1 LRRVGVLLER
11 KRPAATGVT
20 AMADVFVSYARAD
33 KARVAPLVAAIEA
46 RGWSVWWDPEIS
58 PGKEFD
64 DEIDTELQAAK
75 AVLVVWT
82 PTSVVSRWVRGEARD
97 AAERG
102 ILVPVRFDQ
111 ARLPIDVRAI
121 HTTDLDE
128 WNEDPASVQAQACM
142 HALAAMIARAQA
154 AALAEAK
161 AEAAAPAK
169 KEAPHYSIC
178 VLPFVNMSGDPEQEY
193 FSDGITEDIITDLSK
208 VSALEVVSRNGSF
221 LYKGKQI
228 DVPKVAREL
237 KVSHVLEGSVRR
249 AGGRVRITAQL
260 IDGTSNRHLWA
271 ERYDRDASDIFA
283 LQDEISHAIVKAL
296 KLRLLPEEKKA
307 IERRGT
313 DSAEAHDLYLM
324 ARQLYVTDQLGESA
338 AKAIVRACTRA
349 TEIDPHYA
357 QAWALMAVGYR
368 NLREIGVETDDGMTA
383 AEKALALDPDL
394 AEAHAV
400 KAYIVQMRGSMDEAL
415 DEIEIALKLDPES
428 YEANRTA
435 GRLNYQ
441 LQRFEEAARFF
452 EKALSLMESDVN
464 TAMTLVSTYRVL
476 GDKVGMR
483 RTAEMASKRA
493 DAVLA
498 LDRNNATVMAYSAN
512 ALGALG
518 EAERAKARMNRALLI
533 DPDNL
538 DMRYNFA
545 CALNA
550 YLNDKQTAL
559 DMLAPLFATITAYLL
574 RYLKVDPDFE
584 SLHDEPRY
592 QAMVAAA
599 EARLAAAKA
608 GVEPANQTA

>member
-1 LRRVGVLLER
+1 
-11 KRPAATGVT
+11 
-20 AMADVFVSYARAD
+20 MADVFVSYARAD

-46 RGWSVWWDPEIS
+46 KGWSVWWDPEIS
-58 PGKEFD
+58 PGQEFD
-64 DEIDTELQAAK
+64 DQIDAEIDVAK
-75 AVLVVWT
+75 AVLVIWT
-82 PTSVVSRWVRGEARD
+82 PTSVASRWVRGEARE

-102 ILVPVRFDQ
+102 ILVPVRFEQ
-111 ARLPIDVRAI
+111 ARLPMDVRAI

-128 WNEDPASVQAQACM
+128 WREDPAHPAVQDCLR
-142 HALAAMIARAQA
+142 ALAAMIARTQA
-154 AALAEAK
+154 SQRAGVTGAVKPQVEK
-161 AEAAAPAK
+161 T
-169 KEAPHYSIC
+169 PHYSIC
-178 VLPFVNMSGDPEQEY
+178 VLPFVNMSGDAEQEY

-208 VSALEVVSRNGSF
+208 LSALEVVSRNDSF

-228 DVPKVAREL
+228 EVLKVAREV
-237 KVSHVLEGSVRR
+237 KVTHVLEGSVRR
-249 AGGRVRITAQL
+249 AGGRLRITAQL
-260 IDGTSNRHLWA
+260 IDGASGKHVWA

-283 LQDEISHAIVKAL
+283 IQDEISHAIVKAL
-296 KLRLLPEEKKA
+296 RLRLLPEEKKA

-313 DSAEAHDLYLM
+313 DSVEAHDLYLM

-338 AKAIVRACTRA
+338 AKAIVRACVRA

-368 NLREIGVETDDGMTA
+368 NLREIGVETDDGMAA

-400 KAYIVQMRGSMDEAL
+400 KAYIVQMKGAMDEAL
-415 DEIEIALKLDPES
+415 AEVETALKLDPES

-441 LQRFEEAARFF
+441 LHRFEEAAKFF
-452 EKALSLMESDVN
+452 EKALGLMESDVN
-464 TAMTLVSTYRVL
+464 TAMTLVSTYRVI

-483 RTAEMASKRA
+483 RAAEMASRRA

-533 DPDNL
+533 DPDNM

-550 YLNDKQTAL
+550 YLDDKQAAL
-559 DMLAPLFATITAYLL
+559 DMLEPLFAGITAYLL
-574 RYLKVDPDFE
+574 RYLRADPDFD
-584 SLHDEPRY
+584 SLHGDPRY
-592 QAMVAAA
+592 QAMVLAA
-599 EARLAAAKA
+599 EARLAAAK
-608 GVEPANQTA
+608 GPVEANQTA